1 MKLTHLVRESLL
13 AAALLLIASQA
24 IAQRPASEVE
34 DNSLGTPTG
43 HDLAITVSKYTYE
56 EPDAPGISI
65 HGPKFG
71 GEYTGAWS
79 LNRRQRWFVQAN
91 VQGLM
96 GSATYDG
103 ACAPWFIRPNSASPN
118 GYELDLGGYSPC
130 SETGDADWYAEAR
143 GFVGKDIIGQRWA
156 WSPSTGV
163 GLRHLSNGTTG
174 TDGYRTDEYLYVPF
188 GLTARTKVASDRVLS
203 FTVEYD
209 RLIHGWQKTRNSAL
223 GGGFVPATPT
233 APAFTIDG
241 FTDISFSQQSG
252 WALRASATYHVT
264 RRVTVAPYYLH
275 WSVNASAVN
284 TGTVTFTVNNVTA
297 REQLGA
303 YEPFNVTNEFGVKFG
318 VHF

>member
-1 MKLTHLVRESLL
+1 MKLL
-13 AAALLLIASQA
+13 ASSVLASALLLIASQA
-24 IAQRPASEVE
+24 VAQLPTSEVDE
-34 DNSLGTPTG
+34 NSLATPTG
-43 HDLAITVSKYTYE
+43 HDLAITASSYTYK

-65 HGPKFG
+65 HGAKVG
-71 GEYTGAWS
+71 GEYTGTWS

-91 VQGLM
+91 IRGLT

-103 ACAPWFIRPNSASPN
+103 ACAPWFIKPNGASPN

-143 GFVGKDIIGQRWA
+143 GLVGKDVIGRQRG
-156 WSPSTGV
+156 WSPFTGL

-174 TDGYRTDEYLYVPF
+174 IDGFRTDEYLYVPI
-188 GLTARTKVASDRVLS
+188 GLTARTKVASDHVLS
-203 FTVEYD
+203 LTVEYD
-209 RLIHGWQKTRNSAL
+209 QLIHGWQKTRNSAL
-223 GGGFVPATPT
+223 GGGLVPATPT

-241 FTDISFSQQSG
+241 FTDISFSQQAG

-264 RRVTVAPYYLH
+264 RRVSVAPYFIH
-275 WSVNASAVN
+275 WSVNASSVN
-284 TGTVTFTVNNVTA
+284 TGTVAFTVNNVTA

-303 YEPFNVTNEFGVKFG
+303 YEPFNVTNEFGVKLR